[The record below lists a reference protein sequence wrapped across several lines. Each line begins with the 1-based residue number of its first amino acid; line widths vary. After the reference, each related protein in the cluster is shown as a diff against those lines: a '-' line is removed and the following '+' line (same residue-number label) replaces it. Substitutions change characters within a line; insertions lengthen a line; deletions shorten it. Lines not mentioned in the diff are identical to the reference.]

1 MELRRCETR
10 HFIQTVRDGLVKKV
24 SNISSHGRPVIQFK
38 TLKDVYEN
46 EDIKRLQ
53 GSPSNLVFNYE
64 QLKRENS
71 CFPVADRILQE
82 VKHETDEF
90 VPRADDDVDSDVD
103 DDTTLKQLKVRLLKK
118 KRKSIH
124 SDEDTKQ
131 DNVNEKP
138 VEDEPDLY
146 EPLINWK
153 LKPLKASKA
162 KRKHMNLDVVSSSII
177 NFSIKSEEHLMSEGS
192 SQVGRELAPVI
203 CVKVEVPDAEQ
214 LGCLDKTS
222 SADDS
227 SIAHDEG
234 LNPVGIL
241 SNGFQQTAL
250 LEYGEP
256 QLSGGKYENC
266 VTNETLFDHLEDVEP
281 ISVLVPWD
289 GTRVKLATPE
299 SICEE
304 FLDSPPLP
312 TEKRKETRDAHSC
325 ISSPPEDPESDV
337 FSHSGSSSSIEE
349 LSEQR
354 SSSGVRAP
362 DMATN
367 GIGCSVLH
375 QELNCIL
382 FEDKSNAD
390 FTYKQDDS
398 MNSPGKDCG
407 SQVNSMISLRTDESL
422 LSVEDAKADEEQSST
437 CSSNA
442 IKKNDLHCEGP
453 VEDELLKAEEKQKPA
468 SPVSGTESQ
477 SSLMSRACDSKGG
490 NSKPE
495 PCQPPDR
502 LLSTRKVISPSSQE
516 QLHLVMKSFQLCDY
530 ADQDVSDCKR
540 KLFGKQTGKKA
551 SPVRSDIQSDKVNV
565 NHHRQS
571 GQVSQQKVIS
581 PRHIMKKSHIAKGNL
596 EGPRFSRTLPNLSTG
611 CTSIQG
617 CSESAIAF
625 SQRQMHDMES
635 LAVKL
640 IDELKSMK
648 DIVEQKLLFE
658 AYRNVSLKNNAD
670 EVKSAINNAKKVEEM
685 ARKWISVMARDCNR
699 FCKIMKMTPNNT
711 TGSKD
716 AVPRSRKKIIF
727 ADEAGGKLCHVK
739 FFENNE
745 TSPIFDDVK
754 Q

>member
-53 GSPSNLVFNYE
+53 GPPSNLAFNYE
-64 QLKRENS
+64 QLKRENL
-71 CFPVADRILQE
+71 CFPMADRILQE
-82 VKHETDEF
+82 IKHETDEF

-103 DDTTLKQLKVRLLKK
+103 DDTTLKQLKVRLLTK
-118 KRKSIH
+118 KRKSMH
-124 SDEDTKQ
+124 SDENTKQ
-131 DNVNEKP
+131 DNANEKL

-153 LKPLKASKA
+153 LKPLKTSKA

-177 NFSIKSEEHLMSEGS
+177 NFAVKSEEHLMSEGS
-192 SQVGRELAPVI
+192 SQVGGEQAPVI
-203 CVKVEVPDAEQ
+203 CVKVE
-214 LGCLDKTS
+214 LGYCPMDFSK
-222 SADDS
+222 
-227 SIAHDEG
+227 
-234 LNPVGIL
+234 
-241 SNGFQQTAL
+241 AL
-250 LEYGEP
+250 CEYGEP
-256 QLSGGKYENC
+256 QLCARKYKDC
-266 VTNETLFDHLEDVEP
+266 VANETLFDHLEDVEP
-281 ISVLVPWD
+281 ISVFVPWD
-289 GTRVKLATPE
+289 GTSVKLAAPE
-299 SICEE
+299 SVYEE
-304 FLDSPPLP
+304 FLDSPSLP
-312 TEKRKETRDAHSC
+312 SEKREETRDARSC
-325 ISSPPEDPESDV
+325 ISSPHEYPESDV
-337 FSHSGSSSSIEE
+337 LSHSRSSSSIEE
-349 LSEQR
+349 LTEQR
-354 SSSGVRAP
+354 SSSNMQAP
-362 DMATN
+362 DIATD
-367 GIGCSVLH
+367 GICYRVLD
-375 QELNCIL
+375 QELNCVL

-398 MNSPGKDCG
+398 MNSPGKNCG
-407 SQVNSMISLRTDESL
+407 SQVDSMISLRTDESL

-437 CSSNA
+437 YSSNA
-442 IKKNDLHCEGP
+442 IKNNDLHCEGLI
-453 VEDELLKAEEKQKPA
+453 EDELLKAEEKQKPA
-468 SPVSGTESQ
+468 CPISGSESQ
-477 SSLMSRACDSKGG
+477 SSLMSRACDSEGVI
-490 NSKPE
+490 STPE

-502 LLSTRKVISPSSQE
+502 LLSTRKVISPSCQE
-516 QLHLVMKSFQLCDY
+516 QLHLVMNSFQLCNY
-530 ADQDVSDCKR
+530 AEQDVSDCKR
-540 KLFGKQTGKKA
+540 KLFEKQTGKKA
-551 SPVRSDIQSDKVNV
+551 SLVRSSDIQSDKVNV
-565 NHHRQS
+565 NHRQS

-581 PRHIMKKSHIAKGNL
+581 PRHVMKKSHVAKGNL

-611 CTSIQG
+611 CTSIEG

-625 SQRQMHDMES
+625 SQRQIHDMES

-685 ARKWISVMARDCNR
+685 AKKWMSVMARDCNR

-739 FFENNE
+739 FFEM
-745 TSPIFDDVK
+745 TKLVPFLK
-754 Q
+754 M